1 MLSAT
6 LNIGDFGEIFQK
18 MNQGISA
25 EKYFISF
32 KDKSKQRW
40 FVIENGSFFL
50 LEKTDITHLTD
61 KDVVK
66 ILFCISSKK
75 YKVNGHGYYS
85 KSIVN

>member
-6 LNIGDFGEIFQK
+6 LNTGDFGAIFQQ
-18 MNQGISA
+18 MNKGMSA
-25 EKYFISF
+25 EKYYISF
-32 KDKSKQRW
+32 IDKSKQRW
-40 FVIENGSFFL
+40 FVLENGSFFL
-50 LEKTDITHLTD
+50 LEKTNIKHLTENE
-61 KDVVK
+61 VVS